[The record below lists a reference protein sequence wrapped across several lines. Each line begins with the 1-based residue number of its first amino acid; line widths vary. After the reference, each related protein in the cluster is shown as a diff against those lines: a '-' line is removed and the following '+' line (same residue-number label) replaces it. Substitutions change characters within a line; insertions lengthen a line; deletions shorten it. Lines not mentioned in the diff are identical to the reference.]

1 MNVFPVG
8 DLTQPWQLLYL
19 LVICRSE
26 KKKKKIIYGWM
37 KLNSEFAN
45 NVR

>member
-26 KKKKKIIYGWM
+26 KKKKKDYLWVDEA
-37 KLNSEFAN
+37 KFR
-45 NVR
+45 VC

>member
-26 KKKKKIIYGWM
+26 KKKKKKDYLWVDEAKFG
-37 KLNSEFAN
+37 
-45 NVR
+45 VC